1 MDSTLICIACD
12 KKIENNAVFFE
23 GYPYHRKCICCPFHH
38 ETNIT
43 GNIESDFVQ
52 VVPGIFLCSKHY
64 GDYRVIQHLPS
75 NIVKKYK
82 KKYLQTIIPRLFCPP
97 PILGDAIVLDKPYDV
112 FLPTV
117 QYHFDKNINDVDF
130 MQLQEFLGDD
140 VKIINAKNGSTIF
153 KVILIA
159 IKEFIIEGAKIIW
172 RKFKKWAY
180 NTIEKLT
187 EKLLTKAGGLIIGN
201 MVESPTISIPDENKI
216 IDFLNRPEYN
226 SLKIQLEAGVID
238 LNTMMLQV
246 VEMVRNENF
255 PQRAKYYINLGKEV
269 DDAENQIIENNK
281 MSKYELKIIN
291 KISNTNANPQNYE
304 KIVNRFAYDEIVQT
318 YLYHGNNLNGN
329 LNDDS
334 NVYLKKS
341 NKFLINS

>member
-1 MDSTLICIACD
+1 M
-12 KKIENNAVFFE
+12 
-23 GYPYHRKCICCPFHH
+23 
-38 ETNIT
+38 
-43 GNIESDFVQ
+43 
-52 VVPGIFLCSKHY
+52 
-64 GDYRVIQHLPS
+64 
-75 NIVKKYK
+75 
-82 KKYLQTIIPRLFCPP
+82 
-97 PILGDAIVLDKPYDV
+97 
-112 FLPTV
+112 
-117 QYHFDKNINDVDF
+117 
-130 MQLQEFLGDD
+130 
-140 VKIINAKNGSTIF
+140 
-153 KVILIA
+153 
-159 IKEFIIEGAKIIW
+159 
-172 RKFKKWAY
+172 
-180 NTIEKLT
+180 T

-226 SLKIQLEAGVID
+226 SLKIQLEAGEID

-281 MSKYELKIIN
+281 MSKYEMKIIN

-341 NKFLINS
+341 NKFLVNSYYLADNVFYSSFSGKNKYKPLEIDEKADIVYCKVFYNKYLLENINVLKKSPRQILENKGALVADIGDSSKNFLPIDISKSDENKTIGKEFIVDDEDQIIPLFVFTVMRKNHFILWKSERIDEEYNAKTLQELIKYCNVNVYGCKTDEEAIEIIQRKKIVNSS